1 VSAAVQPPVGGG
13 APVGPDVQR
22 EPFVSQLRT
31 GPELLRLGDGTEP
44 SIAIRVE
51 IPEVW
56 DAVRVETPLTEPV
69 LAIKLR
75 ALDVLY
81 PDANAQEDFL
91 IKLNGLEVRD
101 ENASIGA
108 IGAKNGSTLLLTF
121 RRRRPVR

>member
-1 VSAAVQPPVGGG
+1 VGAGGVKAAA
-13 APVGPDVQR
+13 APVAGK

-31 GPELLRLGDGTEP
+31 GPEVLRLGDGTEP

-69 LAIKLR
+69 LAVKLR

-81 PDANAQEDFL
+81 PDADFHDQFVT
-91 IKLNGLEVRD
+91 KFRGFEVRD
-101 ENASIGA
+101 ENVSIGSIGA
-108 IGAKNGSTLLLTF
+108 VNGSTLLLTF
-121 RRRRPVR
+121 RRRRPVRD

>member
-1 VSAAVQPPVGGG
+1 VSAVVQPPAGGLTS
-13 APVGPDVQR
+13 ATPP
-22 EPFVSQLRT
+22 EPFVAQLRT
-31 GPELLRLGDGTEP
+31 GPEVLRIGDGSQP

-51 IPEVW
+51 VPEVW
-56 DAVRVETPLTEPV
+56 DAVRVETPASEPV
-69 LAIKLR
+69 LAVKLR

-81 PDANAQEDFL
+81 PDADAQEFL

>member
-1 VSAAVQPPVGGG
+1 VTAAVEKPAPGPPPVH
-13 APVGPDVQR
+13 AV
-22 EPFVSQLRT
+22 PFVSQLRT
-31 GPELLRLGDGTEP
+31 RPEVIRIGDGTEP

-51 IPEVW
+51 VPEVW

-69 LAIKLR
+69 LAVKLR

-81 PDANAQEDFL
+81 PDAEAQEAFL

-108 IGAKNGSTLLLTF
+108 IGATNGSTLLLTF
-121 RRRRPVR
+121 RRRRPVRD